1 VNKKGIIISIIGIML
16 VSSLLVVLVHK
27 TNKDYIMYDGMLL
40 ALTIDGSPSTK
51 FPDDI
56 NSGKYHV
63 NVECDEGVGTFQP
76 VMTVNNTGNNPDT
89 YEMKFTI
96 ENIPK
101 EGVSCNIDFIT
112 ITNDNKSEY
121 VVSNK
126 VQNSATQQTTT
137 NNAGGSD
144 VSYRYNGKDPA
155 NYVWFNNEMWR
166 IIGLMPTCTA
176 SGCTSS
182 ANLVKIIR
190 NDSIGGYAYD
200 ASSTTSSSLK
210 GDWGNNTLY
219 KLLNEYYY
227 KKGDANTDTT
237 GKTYCYGYYNSTYQP
252 VPDCNFEEIGISSD
266 NADYYG
272 RMVEEVYW
280 NTGASAY
287 DGTVSAIYK
296 TETATQTVKGHIGL
310 MTASD
315 YGYAGTDYSNA
326 MSGSA
331 FANNSATNWLYDNG
345 YEWTS
350 IQNSSDTYYALFVHG
365 IGGLNRNA
373 AYNGNAVRP
382 VVYLDSNVYIISG
395 NGTEESPYILGM

>member
-1 VNKKGIIISIIGIML
+1 MNKKGIIISIIGIML
-16 VSSLLVVLVHK
+16 ISSLLVVLVHK

-56 NSGKYHV
+56 NNGKYHV
-63 NVECDEGVGTFQP
+63 NVECDKGVGTFQP

-96 ENIPK
+96 EDISK
-101 EGVSCNIDFIT
+101 EGVSCNVDFIT
-112 ITNDNKSEY
+112 ITDDNKSEY

-126 VQNSATQQTTT
+126 VQQSATQQTTT

-176 SGCTSS
+176 SLCTSS

-219 KLLNEYYY
+219 KLLENYYY
-227 KKGDANTDTT
+227 GKKDANTDTT
-237 GKTYCYGYYNSTYQP
+237 GKTYCYGYYSSPYLP

-266 NADYYG
+266 NTDYYG

-280 NTGASAY
+280 NTGRSK
-287 DGTVSAIYK
+287 DSGIVSAIYK
-296 TETATQTVKGHIGL
+296 TETARRTVKGHIGL

-326 MSGSA
+326 MNDSV
-331 FANNSATNWLYDNG
+331 FANNSATNWLYGNG

-350 IQNSSDTYYALFVHG
+350 IQASANAYRALGVYYTGYF
-365 IGGLNRNA
+365 
-373 AYNGNAVRP
+373 GNVSANDCHAVRP